1 MEQRSDRRRKA
12 KHKAADAAHQA
23 VAERRATVAANKR
36 ALLSKQ
42 QASLPRPEGPPF
54 WERFEAIL
62 AALSGR
68 LGWFLYK
75 SDAYSAQQRKER
87 ALRRNRPGA

>member
-12 KHKAADAAHQA
+12 KHEASDAAHQA
-23 VAERRATVAANKR
+23 VAERRAAVAARKR
-36 ALLSKQ
+36 GLLSKQ
-42 QASLPRPEGPPF
+42 QASLPRLEGPSL
-54 WERFEAIL
+54 WERFEAIV
-62 AALSGR
+62 AALSGP